1 MPGRR
6 QESLRSMT
14 VSDRFG
20 ENVLRIR
27 QARKLTQETLA
38 ERAQIHRTQITLVET
53 GRRQPGIETVVRLAG
68 ALEVPTESLFDGIRW
83 DPRAGE
89 FLVEDPPELPRV

>member
-1 MPGRR
+1 M
-6 QESLRSMT
+6 S

-27 QARKLTQETLA
+27 QARKLTQESLA

-68 ALEVPTESLFDGIRW
+68 ALEVSTETLFEGIRW
-83 DPRAGE
+83 DAGTGE
-89 FLVEDPPELPRV
+89 FVVADPPELPRV

>member
-1 MPGRR
+1 
-6 QESLRSMT
+6 MT

-27 QARKLTQETLA
+27 QARKLTQESLA

-68 ALEVPTESLFDGIRW
+68 ALEVATDSLFEGIRW

-89 FLVEDPPELPRV
+89 FLVADPPELPRV